1 MEAYADIDSA
11 RSKKATDTDWAVSK
25 IDKRSTI
32 GYCMLVG
39 RNLVSWG
46 KKTVTAGSSSKAK
59 IQAMAHGFYALL
71 WVKILLKDSHFKQ
84 SGPYISAL
92 NCQNRMYE

>member
-1 MEAYADIDSA
+1 MEAYTDIDSA
-11 RSKKATDTDWAVSK
+11 RSKIDTDTDWALSK
-25 IDKRSTI
+25 IDKRYTI

-46 KKTVTAGSSSKAK
+46 KKVTAGSSSKAK

-71 WVKILLKDSHFKQ
+71 WVKILLQDSHFNQ

-92 NCQNRMYE
+92 HCQNRMYE